1 MKIYVVLRKM
11 GDGEN
16 YDYCG
21 AGRTLNDAE
30 EILTEIFRTWFDA
43 PLEDAVVYYYDRY
56 LVYIIEGDHFEIW
69 EEEI

>member
-1 MKIYVVLRKM
+1 MKIYVVLHKM
-11 GDGEN
+11 GDEES

-21 AGRTLNDAE
+21 AGRTLDDAE
-30 EILTEIFRTWFDA
+30 KILAEVIRTWFDA

-56 LVYIIEGDHFEIW
+56 LVYLIEGGHFEIW